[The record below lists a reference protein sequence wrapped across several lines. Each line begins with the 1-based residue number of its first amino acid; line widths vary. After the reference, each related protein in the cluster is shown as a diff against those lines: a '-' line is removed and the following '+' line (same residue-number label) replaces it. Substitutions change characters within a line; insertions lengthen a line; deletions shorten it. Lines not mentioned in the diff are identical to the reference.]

1 MFGLVDG
8 NNFYASCER
17 VFNPALC
24 EQPVCILSN
33 NDGCAIARSQEC
45 KDLGVR
51 MGQPFHEV
59 DPHIRRQL
67 KILSANFA
75 LYGDLSGRVVSVL
88 RHWFPRVEVYS
99 IDEVKSSARI
109 RDKMRRIDLDTI
121 TFETGSSDIAEDQ
134 VQSLKQVGQAI
145 KNILDK
151 DPG

>member
-99 IDEVKSSARI
+99 IDESF
-109 RDKMRRIDLDTI
+109 I
-121 TFETGSSDIAEDQ
+121 TFEGVPDEQ
-134 VQSLKQVGQAI
+134 R
-145 KNILDK
+145 
-151 DPG
+151 